1 MALEKHSGPRSWLP
15 SRSGYV
21 FLAFRAIAAFF
32 LWEEH
37 RAHLLGVLPYVL
49 LLLCPI
55 LHLLHGGHGG
65 HGGSHG
71 QKPGEVKND

>member
-1 MALEKHSGPRSWLP
+1 MDDKTSWSFKSWLG
-15 SRSGYV
+15 SRGGIV
-21 FLAFRAIAAFF
+21 CLGFLALAAFF

-37 RAHLLGVLPYVL
+37 RAHLLGVLPYLL

-65 HGGSHG
+65 HGT
-71 QKPGEVKND
+71 GETRRRD